1 MRYILLW
8 TKNPREKHS
17 GTLHLRTLCQCIQL
31 TVGGVMPSAV
41 ATPPPPSSPNVAA
54 AAATGPTS
62 GGGAWEHRMSALTLQ
77 LSQLQPKLD
86 DLYIKVPVGCNARYP
101 VL

>member
-1 MRYILLW
+1 MRTHRQYALL
-8 TKNPREKHS
+8 T
-17 GTLHLRTLCQCIQL
+17 I
-31 TVGGVMPSAV
+31 GGVMPSSV

-54 AAATGPTS
+54 AIAPGPTS

-86 DLYIKVPVGCNARYP
+86 DLYIKVRVGCNARYP

>member
-1 MRYILLW
+1 M
-8 TKNPREKHS
+8 
-17 GTLHLRTLCQCIQL
+17 RTLCQCIEL

-41 ATPPPPSSPNVAA
+41 ATPPPPSSPNVAPA
-54 AAATGPTS
+54 AAVATGPTS

-86 DLYIKVPVGCNARYP
+86 DLYIKVRVGCNARYP